1 MPSTSVANRRTHKV
15 MPLNAALIRKDF
27 PIFDRT
33 IRGDNRLVYL
43 DSGATSQK
51 PNAVID
57 AEANFYRRN
66 NAAAHRGAHQLA
78 EEATEAYEGAR
89 MIVAKFLGAQSD
101 EVVFTKSATESL
113 NLLAYAIGSAPEENR
128 FHLTE
133 GDRIVVTEM
142 EHHANLIPW
151 QQLSK
156 RTGAK
161 LSWFNVD
168 ANGRLDLS
176 DIESVITH
184 DTKIVALTHQSNV
197 LGTINPLETI
207 VSRAHDV
214 GAIVILDACQS
225 VPHMKIDVE
234 SLGVDFLAFSG
245 HKSLGPTGV
254 GVLWGRA
261 GLLDEL
267 PPFLFGG
274 SMIASASMTD
284 ATWAPVPQKFEAGVP
299 NMAQAVGLGAAL
311 EYLEKVGLDE
321 IHAHEISLT
330 KRLIEGLAQ
339 IDGVKIFGP
348 TDLRLRGGVVSFT
361 VDGLH
366 PHDVGQFLDSQ
377 GIAVRTGH
385 HCAWPLNRKFGVNAT
400 VRASIYLYNDDTD
413 IDALIEGVRGAMKYF
428 GDR

>member
-1 MPSTSVANRRTHKV
+1 MPSTSVANRRIHKV

-89 MIVAKFLGAQSD
+89 TIVAKFLGAQND
-101 EVVFTKSATESL
+101 EIVFTKSATESL
-113 NLLAYAIGSAPEENR
+113 NLLAYAIGSASEGNS

-133 GDRIVVTEM
+133 ADRIVVTEM

-168 ANGRLDLS
+168 ASARLDLS
-176 DIESVITH
+176 DIDSVITH
-184 DTKIVALTHQSNV
+184 ETKIVALTHQSNV
-197 LGTINPLETI
+197 LGTINPLEAI

-225 VPHMKIDVE
+225 VPHMKINVK
-234 SLGVDFLAFSG
+234 SLDVDFLAFSG

-274 SMIASASMTD
+274 SMIASATMTD

-321 IHAHEISLT
+321 IHAHEMSLT
-330 KRLIEGLAQ
+330 ERLIEGLVQ
-339 IDGVKIFGP
+339 IDGIKIFGP
-348 TDLRLRGGVVSFT
+348 TDLEMRGGVVSFT
-361 VDGLH
+361 VEGLH
-366 PHDVGQFLDSQ
+366 PHDIGQFLDSQ

-385 HCAWPLNRKFGVNAT
+385 HCAWPLNKKFGVNAT

-413 IDALIEGVRGAMKYF
+413 IDALIEGVRGALKYF
-428 GDR
+428 GVR